1 MTERE
6 WLACADPVLLLAHL
20 NRPREDRK
28 LLLYAVACCRLLW
41 DVLEHLDS
49 RIAVD
54 WAEDFADGLEAKHD
68 RYAVVEYRSEGAAFA
83 LERIAQTEGI
93 ADWADESEPLSNL
106 RGRVDNSNPLRVCA
120 AYLANALLTLGTTDP
135 YDPSLRAY
143 SQCLAVAPLRCV
155 FGNPFR
161 PVAFDPTWRTE
172 TAVTLARQMYDSRE
186 FGAMP
191 ILADALQDAGCNSE
205 EVLAHCRDTS
215 ASHVRGCWVV
225 DLVLGRA

>member
-6 WLACADPVLLLAHL
+6 WLACADSVRLLAHL
-20 NRPREDRK
+20 NRPRDDRK

-41 DVLEHLDS
+41 DVLERNES

-54 WAEDFADGLEAKHD
+54 WAERFADGLEITDD

-83 LERIAQTEGI
+83 LERAAQTEGI

-106 RGRVDNSNPLRVCA
+106 RGRVDASHPLRVSA
-120 AYLANALLTLGTTDP
+120 AYLANALLTLGTTEP
-135 YDPSLRAY
+135 YDPSLRGY
-143 SQCLAVAPLRCV
+143 SRCLAVAPLWCV

-161 PVAFDPTWRTE
+161 SLRFDPLWRTE
-172 TAVTLARQMYDSRE
+172 RAVALARQMYDSRA

-191 ILADALQDAGCNSE
+191 ILADALQIAGCEDEN
-205 EVLAHCRDTS
+205 VLSHCRDTS
-215 ASHVRGCWVV
+215 ATHVRGCWVV